1 MFARQGYT
9 PSGSSA
15 PASGGEA
22 PAGAPAGAKAP
33 TDINSVINKT
43 AQTHGIDAAGHPART
58 GTKAEWKAQNRA
70 ARTAQTG
77 GRQPATTTPAPAAP
91 AAGTAP
97 PTFNAGNIGNL
108 KPTPGA
114 VVPKPA
120 PKAATP
126 NYGGGPTS
134 YGKTTMTVKEEL
146 VREYSDFLMKQN
158 ENKRNNT
165 RGR

>member
-1 MFARQGYT
+1 MD
-9 PSGSSA
+9 
-15 PASGGEA
+15 ASGH
-22 PAGAPAGAKAP
+22 
-33 TDINSVINKT
+33 I
-43 AQTHGIDAAGHPART
+43 PART

-70 ARTAQTG
+70 ERTAQTG
-77 GRQPATTTPAPAAP
+77 GRPTTPATPAPAAKP
-91 AAGTAP
+91 AAGTTP

-126 NYGGGPTS
+126 NYGGGPTG
-134 YGKTTMTVKEEL
+134 YAKTTMTVKEEL
-146 VREYSDFLMKQN
+146 AREYQAFLMSQN

-165 RGR
+165 RRR